1 MSSVSEPI
9 DSRIKVVTPENIAF
23 NYQIAGP
30 FRRLAAFLLDLG
42 IRFAVL
48 LGLWMIFACSGIV
61 FGIAGINLM
70 DIGIAILTLAYFV
83 LDWFYGSLFETF
95 WNGQTPGKRLLSL
108 RVLSADG
115 EPINALQ
122 AFGRNLLRYADMM
135 PLVPVPTEYLQMSF
149 GTHAFLPTFLVGL
162 IVPLF
167 SKRFQRLGDLVCG
180 TMVVIEDRSWLMKV
194 AKVEDDRA
202 RLLAEF
208 IPANYVVRRSLSK
221 AIATYV
227 ERRRYFTTAR
237 RREIARHLAQPML
250 AKFDLPEDTSYDLLL
265 CAVYYRTFLS
275 DQSADGT
282 SNESEVLTNG
292 PAQSSSNTLDLS
304 SFKPKIGT

>member
-108 RVLSADG
+108 R
-115 EPINALQ
+115 
-122 AFGRNLLRYADMM
+122 
-135 PLVPVPTEYLQMSF
+135 VPTEYLQMSF

>member
-30 FRRLAAFLLDLG
+30 FRRLSAFLLDLG
-42 IRFAVL
+42 IRFAVII
-48 LGLWMIFACSGIV
+48 GLWMVMICGGLVLGIT
-61 FGIAGINLM
+61 GINVFDLGTAFM
-70 DIGIAILTLAYFV
+70 IMTYFV

-135 PLVPVPTEYLQMSF
+135 PLVPVPTEALQMEL
-149 GTHAFLPTFLVGL
+149 GTHPILPTFLVGL

-167 SKRFQRLGDLVCG
+167 NKKFQRLGDLVCG

-202 RLLAEF
+202 RLLADF
-208 IPANYVVRRSLSK
+208 IPVNYVVGRSLSK

-282 SNESEVLTNG
+282 SNESEVLSNG
-292 PAQSSSNTLDLS
+292 PPQASTNTLDLS
-304 SFKPKIGT
+304 SFKPRIGT